1 MARWRRCSPTGSG
14 DAAGPDLIGAQST
27 QKMSR
32 VNAVDHHDM
41 LGASQM
47 AALMAARLPH
57 RPVGRNPCGLS
68 SRHPRIGAT
77 GDRKSVGEGKR
88 VYVRVDL
95 GGRRIIK
102 K

>member
-32 VNAVDHHDM
+32 VNAVDHHDI

-47 AALMAARLPH
+47 DALMAARLPH
-57 RPVGRNPCGLS
+57 PPVGRTPYGLS
-68 SRHPRIGAT
+68 SRPPRIGAT
-77 GDRKSVGEGKR
+77 GGHRGQIGGAPGWER
-88 VYVRVDL
+88 VCED
-95 GGRRIIK
+95 GSI
-102 K
+102 